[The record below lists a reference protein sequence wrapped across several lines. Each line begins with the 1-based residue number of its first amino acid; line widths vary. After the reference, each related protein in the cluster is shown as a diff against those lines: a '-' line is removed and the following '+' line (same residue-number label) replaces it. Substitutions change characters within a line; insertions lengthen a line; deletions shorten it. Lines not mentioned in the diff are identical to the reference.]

1 MTMFAHPAWAAAALV
16 AGGLL
21 QPLAARAADD
31 AIATDRPDF
40 VESSDVVGPGRVQ
53 LETSVARERDRRGTT
68 RTRLDSTPSLLRIGV
83 SDTVE
88 LRVETDG
95 LLRQRTTTAG
105 VTVTERGQADV
116 SLGAKWH
123 VQDDDEASFRPGLA
137 WLLHLDS
144 DTGSTAF
151 RGQGWRPSLRLTA
164 EWALP
169 HGWSIGVMP
178 GLFLDRNDAGRR
190 HGGGILAAVAGKA
203 FTDQVRG
210 FVEVAGQQL
219 RSARNGG
226 NVVSL
231 DVGAAYLLSN
241 TVQIDTAISRGLT
254 RQTPDLSWTVGV
266 SVRH

>member
-1 MTMFAHPAWAAAALV
+1 MTMCAHPAWAAAALV
-16 AGGLL
+16 ASGLL

-31 AIATDRPDF
+31 AIATDRPDV
-40 VESSDVVGPGRVQ
+40 VESSDVVGKGRVQ
-53 LETSVARERDRRGTT
+53 LETSVARERDRRSGT

-88 LRVETDG
+88 LRVETEG

-105 VTVTERGQADV
+105 VTTTERGQADV
-116 SLGAKWH
+116 SLGVKWH
-123 VQDDDEASFRPGLA
+123 VQDDDEASHRPGVA

-144 DTGSTAF
+144 DSGSAAF

-169 HGWSIGVMP
+169 DGYSLGVMP
-178 GLFLDRNDAGRR
+178 GLYQDRNDAGRR
-190 HGGGILAAVAGKA
+190 HVGGILAAVAGKA
-203 FTDQVRG
+203 FTDKARG

-226 NVVSL
+226 NVVTF
-231 DVGAAYLLSN
+231 DIGAAYLLSN
-241 TVQIDTAISRGLT
+241 ALQVDAAVSRGLT

-266 SVRH
+266 SLRY